1 MRNLALPF
9 HKSDVGCN
17 LYKEKIIKHFF
28 ETKSTHVSVRF
39 TITKICGISFEWSGE
54 KSQGLFLKGQDFKE
68 QTLWDKTERKL
79 VKPLYL
85 LGKITF
91 KNLKTGWFPV
101 YDLNNRQR
109 SHLTIY
115 GKGNFSQQVER
126 FY

>member
-1 MRNLALPF
+1 MEREEKLKNKTVMTRQKTSDTNLDKCLRNLALPF

-17 LYKEKIIKHFF
+17 LYKVKIIKHFF

-39 TITKICGISFEWSGE
+39 TITKICGISFEWSGG

-91 KNLKTGWFPV
+91 AINC
-101 YDLNNRQR
+101 
-109 SHLTIY
+109 
-115 GKGNFSQQVER
+115 
-126 FY
+126 